1 MQLTSWG
8 CFSDLDENFLKG
20 GGIGEM
26 KGVFSKLAEDPTATP
41 GNTWETSGDET
52 PSDVRA
58 NAIWECMK
66 GPWVDTWGGSPQTEE

>member
-1 MQLTSWG
+1 
-8 CFSDLDENFLKG
+8 
-20 GGIGEM
+20 M